1 MDETEALIHDTWGE
15 ETGSPMLV
23 ALRFFDA
30 YFELYCALN
39 EPWHGDEA
47 DQGVREARALRVFKA
62 AVKCGK
68 YMEAGGPTISHGRRT
83 LACGSSFGMWLAT
96 VTSGVSP
103 PVLWSS
109 AAPNLS
115 G

>member
-15 ETGSPMLV
+15 ETGSQMLV

-47 DQGVREARALRVFKA
+47 DQGVCVRPVPYA
-62 AVKCGK
+62 
-68 YMEAGGPTISHGRRT
+68 SSRRQ
-83 LACGSSFGMWLAT
+83 
-96 VTSGVSP
+96 
-103 PVLWSS
+103 
-109 AAPNLS
+109 
-115 G
+115 